1 MSVIEEALVS
11 RVLANAT
18 VAATVGT
25 RVYPVVAPEG
35 VTLPALV
42 YQRISGVREHTHDQV
57 GDLARPRFQFGAIA
71 LTYSAAKA
79 LANAVRSALD
89 NYSGTVLGV
98 RIDAIQVQ
106 NEIDT
111 FNASTDEA
119 STYLTWLD
127 FIVWHHE

>member
-11 RVLANAT
+11 KVLANAT

-25 RVYPVVAPEG
+25 RAYPLVVPEG
-35 VTLPALV
+35 ATLPAIV

-57 GDLARPRFQFGAIA
+57 GDLARPRFQFGSMA
-71 LTYSAAKA
+71 LSYAAAKG
-79 LANAVRSALD
+79 LANAIRAALD
-89 NYSGTVLGV
+89 NFAGTHLGV

-106 NEIDT
+106 NEIDVY
-111 FNASTDEA
+111 NESTDEA
-119 STYLTWLD
+119 STFITWLD